1 MAESLAFPPRHFASQ
16 SMNYIL
22 QIMRN
27 LLGTHLG
34 HSALYTMCRIL
45 QDTSSQHDVH
55 LLRGAVFYVNMALW
69 GTKRVTTLKYT
80 ATSVLPSF
88 LAVLSSNN
96 SIVMYEVMLSIQRL
110 VNKFGLELKD
120 PAWDLVLSIMEAIIE
135 HIDVSDHAHV
145 KNCEPLINT
154 HLAVK
159 TFLVRLRRAHWITSR
174 RFCLPKDHKKK
185 RSNTPPRSSPAS
197 QVTSTLHDTICTIE
211 QLMELGQF
219 HGSVRRVFELI
230 ERCSPVRPEASV
242 LRLITF
248 LSSNIIPIRSDW
260 IQRLHSLV
268 DKYFKQETRTTIR
281 VRALDVLSNVIS
293 LNRPAYE
300 DELIELI
307 VIPQLQ
313 HIESDPDILVRT
325 VAAQLLVH
333 LALECE
339 NKRCLE
345 LLDILDKLLNRPLE
359 QQGDVPITSE
369 QDVADVKT
377 VVVGLI
383 NIFTSKLFQ
392 LPSSHAIK
400 AYKLL
405 VGHLE
410 AHYLKPAV
418 FELVSSTRYLIFEC
432 FLRLRAN
439 SLYGL
444 GYPDSVTGQVRFSPY
459 LLVDHKEGERTG
471 GGGSSPP
478 PMSPAPTTYP
488 TCTVTQLS
496 LIQACKLVIACL
508 RQERGELDTLQERG
522 ELDTLSLPSLVIAC
536 LRQERDWKV
545 LSLILQEVPQVMKN
559 KALILS
565 HHSNEIDLLASAL
578 CAMVSDKSLG
588 LPESL
593 QNTPPKFTRSEFHTF
608 VLPVLAS
615 LASYHG
621 YLDPGHQQRLIKCL
635 EFGLVSRCS
644 RQCVMALTIC
654 ALEMKDAMYK
664 LLPEVLLNLSKIS
677 ATVHIAIPLL
687 EFLSTLTRLP
697 KVFASFVG
705 DQYMSVFA
713 ISLPYTNPFKYNHYT
728 VSLAHHVIA
737 VWFLK
742 CRLPFRRD
750 FVKFITTGL
759 KANVIVP
766 FEEGQLIMKSDLINE
781 DSSSRKRSSSLTE
794 QGSRRSLRT
803 VGVRPEGR
811 PGDLKPPIDEALMNF
826 HMELTETCIDLMARY
841 TFSTCS
847 AQPKRLP
854 TAEFLLSGGQSMTWI
869 LGNRVITVT
878 TSGCS
883 QKVLKNGLC
892 DKCWMLCRPDKES
905 VSPDVLADQEP
916 QSGKQLQ
923 KSTNQR
929 PVSNDEILL
938 ELVSILAQAMK
949 LSVASYLSSLHY
961 NLAFA
966 SYLSSLHSN
975 LAFAS
980 YLSSLHSNLAFAPY
994 LSSLHSNLA
1003 FASYLSSLHSNL
1015 AFAPNPFPTINK
1027 ISSSRKAG
1035 SAEQCC
1041 DRYHLQ
1047 VGPGSKDSRSFVTP
1061 DSSIISA
1068 PVEDIRKTLAAPD
1081 THEPEPHRLEQ
1092 IVFGSNEPEKQE
1104 RQFCACWCQGWAEI
1118 HIRRPTGDVS
1128 WAMRIQNQCY
1138 YQSSPLDFPLADITT
1153 LFMPSLAGKK
1163 EDLMSSHKRIN
1174 SETLAE
1180 SEYDVSRTSH

>member
-1 MAESLAFPPRHFASQ
+1 MTGRSRFESWPGNFKGRENFALTSDVVKDLSPESPLNQRVKIMKEMSEAVLKNHIEESAVEKLWACLKDLFHHDVAKEHRHLAFTFFSCLVQGQYEKLGIMRSHFFRLIKTHDVAEDVAPRFELLQSLTENGKDIKYFEEEVGPFLMQWMPAITGVGKTQQFLAVWVNVIKFNAAYVDEEVIKELVQGPKFHSRNDQRCIIKVLNGVLSIGLFLVYRVSQ
-16 SMNYIL
+16 SNYL
-22 QIMRN
+22 QRFYNGQYIKHMFPVLLEQLPACGSDLPASSRYRGVLHQPPIMRN

-135 HIDVSDHAHV
+135 HIETD
-145 KNCEPLINT
+145 
-154 HLAVK
+154 
-159 TFLVRLRRAHWITSR
+159 SR
-174 RFCLPKDHKKK
+174 
-185 RSNTPPRSSPAS
+185 TSPAS

-260 IQRLHSLV
+260 IQKLHSLV

-307 VIPQLQ
+307 VVPQLQ
-313 HIESDPDILVRT
+313 HIECDPDILVRN
-325 VAAQLLVH
+325 VAAQLLVD

-345 LLDILDKLLNRPLE
+345 LLDILEKLLNRPLE

-496 LIQACKLVIACL
+496 LIQACK
-508 RQERGELDTLQERG
+508 
-522 ELDTLSLPSLVIAC
+522 LVIAC

-826 HMELTETCIDLMARY
+826 HMRAHRDLY
-841 TFSTCS
+841 
-847 AQPKRLP
+847 
-854 TAEFLLSGGQSMTWI
+854 
-869 LGNRVITVT
+869 
-878 TSGCS
+878 
-883 QKVLKNGLC
+883 
-892 DKCWMLCRPDKES
+892 
-905 VSPDVLADQEP
+905 
-916 QSGKQLQ
+916 
-923 KSTNQR
+923 
-929 PVSNDEILL
+929 
-938 ELVSILAQAMK
+938 
-949 LSVASYLSSLHY
+949 
-961 NLAFA
+961 
-966 SYLSSLHSN
+966 
-975 LAFAS
+975 
-980 YLSSLHSNLAFAPY
+980 
-994 LSSLHSNLA
+994 
-1003 FASYLSSLHSNL
+1003 
-1015 AFAPNPFPTINK
+1015 
-1027 ISSSRKAG
+1027 
-1035 SAEQCC
+1035 
-1041 DRYHLQ
+1041 
-1047 VGPGSKDSRSFVTP
+1047 
-1061 DSSIISA
+1061 
-1068 PVEDIRKTLAAPD
+1068 
-1081 THEPEPHRLEQ
+1081 
-1092 IVFGSNEPEKQE
+1092 
-1104 RQFCACWCQGWAEI
+1104 
-1118 HIRRPTGDVS
+1118 
-1128 WAMRIQNQCY
+1128 
-1138 YQSSPLDFPLADITT
+1138 
-1153 LFMPSLAGKK
+1153 
-1163 EDLMSSHKRIN
+1163 
-1174 SETLAE
+1174 
-1180 SEYDVSRTSH
+1180 

>member
-1 MAESLAFPPRHFASQ
+1 MIHFLD
-16 SMNYIL
+16 MT
-22 QIMRN
+22 
-27 LLGTHLG
+27 GTL
-34 HSALYTMCRIL
+34 
-45 QDTSSQHDVH
+45 SS
-55 LLRGAVFYVNMALW
+55 
-69 GTKRVTTLKYT
+69 
-80 ATSVLPSF
+80 
-88 LAVLSSNN
+88 VLSSNN

-135 HIDVSDHAHV
+135 HIETD
-145 KNCEPLINT
+145 
-154 HLAVK
+154 
-159 TFLVRLRRAHWITSR
+159 SR
-174 RFCLPKDHKKK
+174 
-185 RSNTPPRSSPAS
+185 TSPAS

-242 LRLITF
+242 LRLIMF
-248 LSSNIIPIRSDW
+248 LSNNIIPIRSDW
-260 IQRLHSLV
+260 IQKLHSLV

-307 VIPQLQ
+307 VVPQLQ
-313 HIESDPDILVRT
+313 HIECDPDILVRN
-325 VAAQLLVH
+325 VAAQLLVD

-345 LLDILDKLLNRPLE
+345 LLDILEKLLNRPLE

-471 GGGSSPP
+471 GG
-478 PMSPAPTTYP
+478 
-488 TCTVTQLS
+488 
-496 LIQACKLVIACL
+496 
-508 RQERGELDTLQERG
+508 
-522 ELDTLSLPSLVIAC
+522 
-536 LRQERDWKV
+536 DWKV

-565 HHSNEIDLLASAL
+565 HHGNEIDLLASAL
-578 CAMVSDKSLG
+578 CAMVQFQIHEYGTVLGNVPDKSDGAMVSDKSLG

-803 VGVRPEGR
+803 VGIRPEGR

-892 DKCWMLCRPDKES
+892 DKCWMLCRPDKGAGCCVGPTKVRLCDKCRMLCRPDKES
-905 VSPDVLADQEP
+905 LSPDVSVDQEP
-916 QSGKQLQ
+916 QPGKQLH

-929 PVSNDEILL
+929 PVSND
-938 ELVSILAQAMK
+938 V
-949 LSVASYLSSLHY
+949 
-961 NLAFA
+961 
-966 SYLSSLHSN
+966 
-975 LAFAS
+975 
-980 YLSSLHSNLAFAPY
+980 
-994 LSSLHSNLA
+994 
-1003 FASYLSSLHSNL
+1003 
-1015 AFAPNPFPTINK
+1015 
-1027 ISSSRKAG
+1027 G
-1035 SAEQCC
+1035 S
-1041 DRYHLQ
+1041 
-1047 VGPGSKDSRSFVTP
+1047 GSKDSRSFVTP

-1068 PVEDIRKTLAAPD
+1068 PVEDKGKTLAAPD

-1092 IVFGSNEPEKQE
+1092 IVFGPNEPEKQE

-1118 HIRRPTGDVS
+1118 HIRRPTG
-1128 WAMRIQNQCY
+1128 
-1138 YQSSPLDFPLADITT
+1138 
-1153 LFMPSLAGKK
+1153 KK

-1180 SEYDVSRTSH
+1180 SEYDAILDQHFEHTPDDVECTSHVLGINTGPSGPILIPGSPLKRSISRQNSRESLDNETDCYETDGRSRNPVRRSNSSPEMSASWKNPFMNRDKEREGKPLPLPLDRDDSGEMETKQETPTEAKKPAKLSKDPRSVIHTGVFNTRSVQPLALQQRLPQTKELKSSPDTPRLSVSRQHVTSSTTPTTTSQLTINTSSASADKLSIKDEPHRPDPSALPPLAFKRGRGHTISVMSPIRKPPRLDWSNASKENSPRNKDTPRSGISPSIFSQQHPVQSNYYYFLRKMLQ